1 MTKDKP
7 MRKSPETAKFALLSV
22 ALLSGCLLGSPAQ
35 AQMGGMGGGM
45 GGGGGRGGAP
55 STGSIDPG
63 GDQEAPRAPDGPH
76 IMKPI
81 PLKKFDAAVT
91 NMFAQ
96 ADANHDGRVTLAE
109 FNAVIAARREK
120 VIAARFHDIDTNHN
134 GQIDYNEFLAWQMQ
148 LGSLA
153 QSDRGAG
160 PYGEVVPASIT
171 PDLGD
176 GERDEALMTA
186 IEPLNAVTI
195 AKADKN
201 YDGAVTLDELLAY
214 ENARF
219 EKADIDKDGYL
230 SQDEI
235 MQMRGGHHGMGGG
248 MGGPGMGPR

>member
-1 MTKDKP
+1 MAFG
-7 MRKSPETAKFALLSV
+7 PELARDGGLLHGAQSFRQQIPELEE
-22 ALLSGCLLGSPAQ
+22 AAGTLG
-35 AQMGGMGGGM
+35 
-45 GGGGGRGGAP
+45 
-55 STGSIDPG
+55 
-63 GDQEAPRAPDGPH
+63 
-76 IMKPI
+76 
-81 PLKKFDAAVT
+81 AVT
-91 NMFAQ
+91 VLMVLVSLVAAAAF
-96 ADANHDGRVTLAE
+96 
-109 FNAVIAARREK
+109 AVIAARREK

-176 GERDEALMTA
+176 GERDAALMTA

-214 ENARF
+214 ENVRF

-235 MQMRGGHHGMGGG
+235 MQMRGGRRGMGA
-248 MGGPGMGPR
+248 PGMGPR